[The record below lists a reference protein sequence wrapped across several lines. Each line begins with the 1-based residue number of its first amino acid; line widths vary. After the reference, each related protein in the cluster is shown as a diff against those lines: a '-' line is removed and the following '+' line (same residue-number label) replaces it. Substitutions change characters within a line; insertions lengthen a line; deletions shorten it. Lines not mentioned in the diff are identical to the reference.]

1 MTFLFVKGRTHLR
14 IYRWFFFFIHEKAF
28 YDSMSIFGDFIS
40 ALMVF
45 LFSLLLLKG
54 FYVALTSRIMN
65 IIHLLKH
72 QTMYYYKK

>member
-14 IYRWFFFFIHEKAF
+14 IYRSFFFFSYMRRH
-28 YDSMSIFGDFIS
+28 DSISIFGDFIS
-40 ALMVF
+40 SLMVF

>member
-1 MTFLFVKGRTHLR
+1 
-14 IYRWFFFFIHEKAF
+14 
-28 YDSMSIFGDFIS
+28 MSIFGDFIS

>member
-1 MTFLFVKGRTHLR
+1 MTFLFVKWRTNLR
-14 IYRWFFFFIHEKAF
+14 IYRSFFFFSYMRKRF

-40 ALMVF
+40 SLVVF

-65 IIHLLKH
+65 IIH
-72 QTMYYYKK
+72 

>member
-1 MTFLFVKGRTHLR
+1 MTFLFVKGRVHLR
-14 IYRWFFFFIHEKAF
+14 IYRWFFFFF
-28 YDSMSIFGDFIS
+28 FDSMSIFGDFIS

-65 IIHLLKH
+65 IIH
-72 QTMYYYKK
+72 

>member
-1 MTFLFVKGRTHLR
+1 MTFLFVKGITHLR
-14 IYRWFFFFIHEKAF
+14 IYRSFFFFFSYMRRRF

-65 IIHLLKH
+65 IIH
-72 QTMYYYKK
+72 

>member
-1 MTFLFVKGRTHLR
+1 MTFLFVKGRVHLR
-14 IYRWFFFFIHEKAF
+14 IYRWFFFFFSYMRRRF

-65 IIHLLKH
+65 IIH
-72 QTMYYYKK
+72 

>member
-14 IYRWFFFFIHEKAF
+14 IYRYFFFSYMRRRF

-40 ALMVF
+40 ALIVF

-65 IIHLLKH
+65 IIH
-72 QTMYYYKK
+72 

>member
-1 MTFLFVKGRTHLR
+1 MTFLFVKGITQLR
-14 IYRWFFFFIHEKAF
+14 IYRSFFFFFSYMRRRF

-65 IIHLLKH
+65 IIH
-72 QTMYYYKK
+72 

>member
-14 IYRWFFFFIHEKAF
+14 IYRSFFFFF
-28 YDSMSIFGDFIS
+28 FSYMRRRSYDSMSIFGDFIS

-65 IIHLLKH
+65 IIH
-72 QTMYYYKK
+72 

>member
-1 MTFLFVKGRTHLR
+1 MRR
-14 IYRWFFFFIHEKAF
+14 RS
-28 YDSMSIFGDFIS
+28 YDSVSIFGDFIS